1 MQQNIYEHHL
11 PSYLRPFDAD
21 PARSY
26 SGAAYQRPPSFYY
39 PPHAAM
45 LTRPS
50 LTPSD
55 SGEEESPRTSPNFQ
69 QQPHPHVFR
78 PVDFESCA
86 VPRRQLS
93 TSTRTSSSSS
103 DSESLQ
109 PPKQLPPPPSSQDIS
124 GVTVSL
130 LDEELWDSFDSVGN
144 EMIVTKP
151 GRRLFPC
158 LMLTIR
164 GLPKKESFE
173 VSLRFTPADD
183 YRYKFLN
190 RAWVVARESEVQQDE
205 ERQRL
210 LHPMSPSTGEA
221 WMKKP
226 VSFKPAKITH
236 NSKSKHGNV
245 SVEV

>member
-11 PSYLRPFDAD
+11 PSYLRPFYAS

-55 SGEEESPRTSPNFQ
+55 SGEDEN

-78 PVDFESCA
+78 PVDFVRCA
-86 VPRRQLS
+86 VSRRQLS
-93 TSTRTSSSSS
+93 TSTRTSSSSSS

-109 PPKQLPPPPSSQDIS
+109 PPKQLPSFQDLS
-124 GVTVSL
+124 AVTVSL
-130 LDEELWDSFDSVGN
+130 LDEELWDSFDSLCN
-144 EMIVTKP
+144 EMVVTRP

-158 LMLTIR
+158 LLLNIR
-164 GLPKKESFE
+164 GLPNKESFE
-173 VSLRFTPADD
+173 VSLRVTPADEF
-183 YRYKFLN
+183 RYKFIK
-190 RAWVVARESEVQQDE
+190 RACSWVVARKSEVQQNE
-205 ERQRL
+205 ERQRY
-210 LHPMSPSTGEA
+210 LHPMSPTTGED

-226 VSFKPAKITH
+226 ISFKQVKITH
-236 NSKSKHGNV
+236 NSNSKQGNV